1 MKEGKIRPEIFT
13 YVPPVRFFTLVN
25 GKKNIIPQ
33 DAVGEFEDV
42 VNRKRTKHLKTTRD
56 LPGIP
61 KWSYIQS
68 EPNTG
73 EQKEQVAIPMTSNDN
88 I

>member
-1 MKEGKIRPEIFT
+1 MKAGKIRPEIFT

-33 DAVGEFEDV
+33 DAVGEFKDV